1 MSPPLRKGARQ
12 SGISQ
17 LSREQRCH
25 VWGVGQQ
32 RGRIGVWLRLLIL
45 TLTSCVLNPF
55 LGLCFCVFKM
65 GINLF
70 SMSVSPDMG
79 REERE
84 ERERCI
90 KTNKNGIIWCSVC
103 G

>member
-1 MSPPLRKGARQ
+1 
-12 SGISQ
+12 
-17 LSREQRCH
+17 
-25 VWGVGQQ
+25 
-32 RGRIGVWLRLLIL
+32 
-45 TLTSCVLNPF
+45 
-55 LGLCFCVFKM
+55 M

-90 KTNKNGIIWCSVC
+90 KNKQTKMGIIMVFNVRMISI
-103 G
+103 

>member
-1 MSPPLRKGARQ
+1 MPSPGGRAAERQ
-12 SGISQ
+12 D
-17 LSREQRCH
+17 
-25 VWGVGQQ
+25 
-32 RGRIGVWLRLLIL
+32 GVWLRLLIL
-45 TLTSCVLNPF
+45 MLTSYVPSIPS

-90 KTNKNGIIWCSVC
+90 KNKQTKMGIIMVFNVRMISI
-103 G
+103 